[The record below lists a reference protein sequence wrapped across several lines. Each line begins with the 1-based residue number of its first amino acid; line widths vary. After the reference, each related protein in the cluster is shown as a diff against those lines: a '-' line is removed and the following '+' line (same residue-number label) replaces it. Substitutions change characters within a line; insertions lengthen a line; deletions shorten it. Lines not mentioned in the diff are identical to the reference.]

1 MKRLAEIRHH
11 LNFVCVL
18 KCLFMCPKHSS
29 CVPLFDLMRS
39 VGPAGRCL
47 VDFIPGLIQ
56 CCRVTNNVMHFSPF
70 PSFFSRRSGASNNT
84 PQNLTLLY
92 IRSLA
97 EGVQGAITGIPN
109 FTATHPLFADD
120 LSLTSTDHNELQT
133 VLDKLRVYAQ
143 KKSLTVNTQ
152 SSEVMCFNCRP
163 YSFLPPLFFDGV
175 QPPATQT
182 SSNILVWCATD
193 R

>member
-1 MKRLAEIRHH
+1 
-11 LNFVCVL
+11 
-18 KCLFMCPKHSS
+18 MCPKHSS

-152 SSEVMCFNCRP
+152 KFEVMCCNCRP
-163 YSFLPPLFFDGV
+163 GVFCLPFSLMACSSP
-175 QPPATQT
+175 TQT
-182 SSNILVWCATD
+182 PSNILVWCATD